1 MLFYF
6 EYACFFKFSHAV
18 LHLIQRGSLRMDSPS
33 ATTEKTSIL
42 LRLWRNQQHRS
53 TIIQIITIVIL
64 FTILGMIGNN
74 VATNLEKA
82 GKEFSFGFLNYP
94 AGYDITF
101 QPFISFS
108 PTDTHT
114 RAGIVGLLN
123 TLLVAV
129 SGIIIATIL
138 GFTMG
143 ILRLSNNWLVS
154 KIVYVFLEFT
164 RNVPVLLHILFV
176 YGIFLYTL
184 PVPKKAINISDTV
197 FLSNRGF
204 YTPAPIFED
213 GFNYVLTSILI
224 AILIVFFFKRW
235 AHKVQ
240 DTTGKIYPVFTISIS
255 ILIGLP
261 FLTFFISGTPM
272 SWETPVLKG
281 FNFKGGASIKP
292 EYIALTFALAYY
304 TACFIAEIVRG
315 GILAISKGQTEAA
328 HGLGLRPNRTLQLIV
343 IPQALRVIIPPLC
356 SQYLNLTK
364 NSSLAI
370 AIGYMDV
377 VATIGGITL
386 MQTGKEMETMIIILL
401 TYLFFSLVISAF
413 MNWFNRK
420 MALVE
425 R

>member
-1 MLFYF
+1 M
-6 EYACFFKFSHAV
+6 A
-18 LHLIQRGSLRMDSPS
+18 SPS
-33 ATTEKTSIL
+33 AKENKPL
-42 LRLWRNQQHRS
+42 LLIRLWRKQEYRS
-53 TIIQIITIVIL
+53 ITIQIITMVVL

-101 QPFISFS
+101 QPFISYS

-114 RAGIVGLLN
+114 RAGLVGLLN
-123 TLLVAV
+123 TLLVAF
-129 SGIIIATIL
+129 SGVIIASIL

-143 ILRLSNNWLVS
+143 ILRLSSNWLVNR
-154 KIVYVFLEFT
+154 IVYVFLEFT

-204 YTPAPIFED
+204 YTPAPVFED
-213 GFNYVLTSILI
+213 GFGYVLISIMA

-235 AHKVQ
+235 ARKVQ
-240 DTTGKIYPVFTISIS
+240 DTTGRIYPVFYISLA
-255 ILIGLP
+255 ILIFLP
-261 FLTFFISGTPM
+261 LFTFFISGSPLSM
-272 SWETPVLKG
+272 EIPAMKG
-281 FNFKGGASIKP
+281 FNFKGGTSIKP
-292 EYIALTFALAYY
+292 EYIALTFALSYY
-304 TACFIAEIVRG
+304 TSCFIAEIVRG
-315 GILAISKGQTEAA
+315 GVLAVSKGQTEAA
-328 HGLGLRPNRTLQLIV
+328 HGLGLRPNRTLQLVV

-386 MQTGKEMETMIIILL
+386 MQTGKEMETMIILL
-401 TYLFFSLVISAF
+401 LVYLVISLVISAF

>member
-1 MLFYF
+1 M
-6 EYACFFKFSHAV
+6 A
-18 LHLIQRGSLRMDSPS
+18 SPS
-33 ATTEKTSIL
+33 ITENNTFLL
-42 LRLWRNQQHRS
+42 LRLWRNQEYRS
-53 TIIQIITIVIL
+53 VFIQITTILIL
-64 FTILGMIGNN
+64 FTFLGMIGNN
-74 VATNLEKA
+74 VVTNLAKV

-101 QPFISFS
+101 QPFISYS

-114 RAGIVGLLN
+114 RAGLVGLLN
-123 TLLVAV
+123 TLLVAF
-129 SGIIIATIL
+129 SGVIIASIL

-143 ILRLSNNWLVS
+143 ILRLSSNWLVNR
-154 KIVYVFLEFT
+154 IVYVFLEFT

-204 YTPAPIFED
+204 YTPAPVFED
-213 GFNYVLTSILI
+213 GFGYVLISIMA

-235 AHKVQ
+235 ARKVQ
-240 DTTGKIYPVFTISIS
+240 DTTGRIYPVFYISLA
-255 ILIGLP
+255 ILIFLP
-261 FLTFFISGTPM
+261 LFTFFISGSPLSM
-272 SWETPVLKG
+272 EIPAMKG
-281 FNFKGGASIKP
+281 FNFKGGTSIKP
-292 EYIALTFALAYY
+292 EYIALTFALSYY
-304 TACFIAEIVRG
+304 TSCFIAEIVRG
-315 GILAISKGQTEAA
+315 GVLAVSKGQTEAA
-328 HGLGLRPNRTLQLIV
+328 HGLGLRPNRTLQLVV

-386 MQTGKEMETMIIILL
+386 MQTGKEMETMIILL
-401 TYLFFSLVISAF
+401 LVYLVISLVISAF

>member
-1 MLFYF
+1 M
-6 EYACFFKFSHAV
+6 A
-18 LHLIQRGSLRMDSPS
+18 SPS
-33 ATTEKTSIL
+33 AKENKPL
-42 LRLWRNQQHRS
+42 LLIRLWRKQEYRS
-53 TIIQIITIVIL
+53 ITIQIITMVVL

-101 QPFISFS
+101 QPFISYS

-114 RAGIVGLLN
+114 RAGLVGLLN
-123 TLLVAV
+123 TLLVAF
-129 SGIIIATIL
+129 SGVIIASIL

-143 ILRLSNNWLVS
+143 ILRLSSNWLIN

-204 YTPAPIFED
+204 YTPAPVFED
-213 GFNYVLTSILI
+213 GFGYVLISII
-224 AILIVFFFKRW
+224 AAILIVFFFKRW
-235 AHKVQ
+235 ARKVQ
-240 DTTGKIYPVFTISIS
+240 DTTGRIYPVFYISFA
-255 ILIGLP
+255 ILIFLP
-261 FLTFFISGTPM
+261 LFTFFLAGSPLSIDMPA
-272 SWETPVLKG
+272 LKG
-281 FNFKGGASIKP
+281 FNFKGGTSIKP
-292 EYIALTFALAYY
+292 EYIALTFALSYY

-315 GILAISKGQTEAA
+315 GILAISKGQTEAS
-328 HGLGLRPNRTLQLIV
+328 HGLGLKPNRTLQLV
-343 IPQALRVIIPPLC
+343 VVPQALRVIIPPLC

-386 MQTGKEMETMIIILL
+386 MQTGKEMETMIVLL
-401 TYLFFSLVISAF
+401 ITYLFFSLVISAF

>member
-1 MLFYF
+1 
-6 EYACFFKFSHAV
+6 
-18 LHLIQRGSLRMDSPS
+18 MDSPS
-33 ATTEKTSIL
+33 AKTENTPLL

-53 TIIQIITIVIL
+53 ITIQIITMVVL

-101 QPFISFS
+101 QPFISYS

-114 RAGIVGLLN
+114 RAGIIGLLN

-129 SGIIIATIL
+129 SGVIIATIL

-143 ILRLSNNWLVS
+143 ILRLSSNWLVNRM
-154 KIVYVFLEFT
+154 VYVFLEFT

-204 YTPAPIFED
+204 YTPAPVFEE
-213 GFNYVLTSILI
+213 GFGYVLI
-224 AILIVFFFKRW
+224 AILVAVLIVFFFKLW
-235 AHKVQ
+235 AKKIQ
-240 DTTGKIYPVFTISIS
+240 DTTGKIYPVFYVSIT

-261 FLTFFISGTPM
+261 LLTFFISGSPLSM
-272 SWETPVLKG
+272 EMPAMKG
-281 FNFKGGASIKP
+281 FNFKGGTSIKP
-292 EYIALTFALAYY
+292 EYIALTFALSYY
-304 TACFIAEIVRG
+304 TSCFIAEIVRG
-315 GILAISKGQTEAA
+315 GVLAVSKGQTEAA
-328 HGLGLRPNRTLQLIV
+328 HGLGLRPNRTLQLVV

-386 MQTGKEMETMIIILL
+386 MQTGKEMETMIILL
-401 TYLFFSLVISAF
+401 LVYLFISLVISAF

>member
-1 MLFYF
+1 M
-6 EYACFFKFSHAV
+6 A
-18 LHLIQRGSLRMDSPS
+18 SPS
-33 ATTEKTSIL
+33 ITENNTFIL
-42 LRLWRNQQHRS
+42 LRLWRNQEYRS
-53 TIIQIITIVIL
+53 VFIQITTILIL
-64 FTILGMIGNN
+64 FTFLGMIGNN
-74 VATNLEKA
+74 VVTNLEKA
-82 GKEFSFGFLNYP
+82 GKEFSFGFLSYP

-101 QPFISFS
+101 QPFISYS

-114 RAGIVGLLN
+114 RAGLVGLLN
-123 TLLVAV
+123 TLLVAF
-129 SGIIIATIL
+129 SGVIIASIL

-143 ILRLSNNWLVS
+143 ILRLSSNWLVNR
-154 KIVYVFLEFT
+154 IVYVFLEFT

-204 YTPAPIFED
+204 YTPAPVFED
-213 GFNYVLTSILI
+213 GFGYVLISIMA

-235 AHKVQ
+235 ARKVQ
-240 DTTGKIYPVFTISIS
+240 DTTGRIYPVFYISLA
-255 ILIGLP
+255 ILIFLP
-261 FLTFFISGTPM
+261 LFTFFISGSPLSM
-272 SWETPVLKG
+272 EIPAMKG
-281 FNFKGGASIKP
+281 FNFKGGTSIKP
-292 EYIALTFALAYY
+292 EYIALTLALSYY
-304 TACFIAEIVRG
+304 TSCFIAEIVRG
-315 GILAISKGQTEAA
+315 GVLAISKGQTEAA
-328 HGLGLRPNRTLQLIV
+328 HGLGLRPNRTLQLII

-356 SQYLNLTK
+356 SQYLNLSK

-377 VATIGGITL
+377 VGTIGGISL
-386 MQTGKEMETMIIILL
+386 MQTGKEMETMIIVLL
-401 TYLFFSLVISAF
+401 IYLFFSLVISAF

>member
-1 MLFYF
+1 M
-6 EYACFFKFSHAV
+6 
-18 LHLIQRGSLRMDSPS
+18 IQRGSLRMDSPS

-184 PVPKKAINISDTV
+184 PVPKKAINISDAV

>member
-1 MLFYF
+1 
-6 EYACFFKFSHAV
+6 
-18 LHLIQRGSLRMDSPS
+18 MDSPS
-33 ATTEKTSIL
+33 ATTENTPLL

-53 TIIQIITIVIL
+53 ITIQIITMVVL
-64 FTILGMIGNN
+64 LTILGMIGNN

-101 QPFISFS
+101 QPFISYS

-129 SGIIIATIL
+129 SGVVIATIL

-143 ILRLSNNWLVS
+143 ILRLSNNWLINR
-154 KIVYVFLEFT
+154 IVYVFLEFT

-204 YTPAPIFED
+204 YTPAPVFED
-213 GFNYVLTSILI
+213 GFEYVLI
-224 AILIVFFFKRW
+224 AILVAVLIVFFFKHW
-235 AHKVQ
+235 AKKIQ
-240 DTTGKIYPVFTISIS
+240 DTTGKIYPVFYVSLA

-261 FLTFFISGTPM
+261 LLTFFISGSPLSM
-272 SWETPVLKG
+272 DMPAMKG
-281 FNFKGGASIKP
+281 FNFKGGTSIKP
-292 EYIALTFALAYY
+292 EYIALTFALSYY
-304 TACFIAEIVRG
+304 TSCFIAEIVRG
-315 GILAISKGQTEAA
+315 GVLAISKGQTEAA

-386 MQTGKEMETMIIILL
+386 MQTGKEMETMIILL
-401 TYLFFSLVISAF
+401 LVYLFISLVISAF

>member
-1 MLFYF
+1 
-6 EYACFFKFSHAV
+6 
-18 LHLIQRGSLRMDSPS
+18 MDSPS
-33 ATTEKTSIL
+33 AKTENTPLL

-53 TIIQIITIVIL
+53 ITIQIITMVVL
-64 FTILGMIGNN
+64 LSILGMIGNN

-101 QPFISFS
+101 QPFISYS

-129 SGIIIATIL
+129 SGVIIATIL

-143 ILRLSNNWLVS
+143 ILRLSNNWLVNR
-154 KIVYVFLEFT
+154 IVYVFLEFT

-184 PVPKKAINISDTV
+184 PVPKKAVNISDTV

-204 YTPAPIFED
+204 YTPAPVFEE
-213 GFNYVLTSILI
+213 GFGYVLIAVLL

-235 AHKVQ
+235 AKKVQ
-240 DTTGKIYPVFTISIS
+240 DSTGKIYPVFYISLAT
-255 ILIGLP
+255 LIGLP
-261 FLTFFISGTPM
+261 LLTFYISGSPLSM
-272 SWETPVLKG
+272 DIPAMKG
-281 FNFKGGASIKP
+281 FNFKGGTSIKP
-292 EYIALTFALAYY
+292 EYIALTFALGYY

-315 GILAISKGQTEAA
+315 GILAISKGQSEAA

-377 VATIGGITL
+377 VGTIGGISL
-386 MQTGKEMETMIIILL
+386 MQTGKEMETMIIVLL

>member
-1 MLFYF
+1 
-6 EYACFFKFSHAV
+6 
-18 LHLIQRGSLRMDSPS
+18 MDSPS
-33 ATTEKTSIL
+33 TTKEKTTIL
-42 LRLWRNQQHRS
+42 LRLWRNQEHRS
-53 TIIQIITIVIL
+53 NIIQIITIVIL
-64 FTILGMIGNN
+64 FSLLGMIGNN

-94 AGYDITF
+94 AGYDIGF
-101 QPFISFS
+101 QPLMSFS

-123 TLLVAV
+123 TILVAV
-129 SGIIIATIL
+129 SGVIIATIL

-143 ILRLSNNWLVS
+143 ILRLSSNWLINR
-154 KIVYVFLEFT
+154 IVYVFLEFT

-176 YGIFLYTL
+176 YGIFVYTL
-184 PVPKKAINISDTV
+184 PVPKKAISISDTV

-213 GFNYVLTSILI
+213 GFNYVLISLLI
-224 AILIVFFFKRW
+224 AIVIIFFFKRW
-235 AHKVQ
+235 ANKVQ
-240 DTTGKIYPVFTISIS
+240 DTTGKIYPVFTISIL
-255 ILIGLP
+255 ILISLP
-261 FLTFFISGTPM
+261 LLTFLLADSPM
-272 SWETPVLKG
+272 SMEIPELKG
-281 FNFKGGASIKP
+281 FNFKGGSAIKP
-292 EYIALTFALAYY
+292 EYIALTFALSYY

-328 HGLGLRPNRTLQLIV
+328 HGLGIKPNRTLQLVI

-377 VATIGGITL
+377 VATIGGISL
-386 MQTGKEMETMIIILL
+386 MQTGKEMETMIIVLL
-401 TYLFFSLVISAF
+401 VYLCISLFISAF

-420 MALVE
+420 MALE
-425 R
+425 KR

>member
-1 MLFYF
+1 
-6 EYACFFKFSHAV
+6 
-18 LHLIQRGSLRMDSPS
+18 MDSPS
-33 ATTEKTSIL
+33 ATTKNTPLL

-53 TIIQIITIVIL
+53 ITIQIITMVVL

-101 QPFISFS
+101 QPFISYS

-114 RAGIVGLLN
+114 RAGIIGLLN

-129 SGIIIATIL
+129 SGVIIATIL

-143 ILRLSNNWLVS
+143 ILRLSSNWLVNR
-154 KIVYVFLEFT
+154 IVYVFLEFT

-204 YTPAPIFED
+204 YTPAPVFEE
-213 GFNYVLTSILI
+213 GFGNVLIAVLV

-235 AHKVQ
+235 AKKVQ
-240 DTTGKIYPVFTISIS
+240 DSTGKIYPVFYISLAT
-255 ILIGLP
+255 LIGLP
-261 FLTFFISGTPM
+261 LLTFYISGSPLSM
-272 SWETPVLKG
+272 EIPAMKG
-281 FNFKGGASIKP
+281 FNFKGGTSIKP
-292 EYIALTFALAYY
+292 EYIALTFALSYY
-304 TACFIAEIVRG
+304 TSCFIAEIVRG

-328 HGLGLRPNRTLQLIV
+328 HGLGLRPNRTLQLVI

-386 MQTGKEMETMIIILL
+386 MQTGKEMETMIILL
-401 TYLFFSLVISAF
+401 LVYLFISLVISAF